1 MLKGSRVIVIGGI
14 KRSGTTWQYNLVR
27 LILVAMERSVGIHRG
42 IRHLG
47 QYEGDYDDLIMK
59 THFHSDRAQ
68 AAADIVFT
76 SYRPIEEVRASLE
89 RFGGQSPSSEEID
102 KLVHHFRLWNQIADY
117 RMDYSDLVTDPLK
130 VTTEIME
137 VLDATSLDPAQ
148 VLTEVNSVKPPSG
161 KHQDPLTLYFSNHV
175 TSD

>member
-1 MLKGSRVIVIGGI
+1 MLRGSRVVVIGGI

-27 LILVAMERSVGIHRG
+27 LTLLAMGRSVGVHRG

-76 SYRPIEEVRASLE
+76 SYRPVNDVRASLE
-89 RFGGQSPSSEEID
+89 RFGRQSPDSDDID
-102 KLVHHFRLWNQIADY
+102 KLVNHFRLWDKIADY
-117 RMDYSDLVTDPLK
+117 RMEYNDLKSDPLK
-130 VTTEIME
+130 VTIETME
-137 VLDATSLDPAQ
+137 ALGATSLDPEK
-148 VLTEVNSVKPPSG
+148 VLAAVNAIKPPSD
-161 KHQDPLTLYFSNHV
+161 KRQDPLTLYFSNHV
-175 TSD
+175 TSE